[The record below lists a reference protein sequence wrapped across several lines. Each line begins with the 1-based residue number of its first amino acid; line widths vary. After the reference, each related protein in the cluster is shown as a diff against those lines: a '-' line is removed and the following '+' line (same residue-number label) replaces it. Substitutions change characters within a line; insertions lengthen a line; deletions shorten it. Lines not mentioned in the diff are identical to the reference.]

1 LPLWDQA
8 RPIVWSNNVVKAETG
23 WNGGILYYNIT
34 AK

>member
-1 LPLWDQA
+1 
-8 RPIVWSNNVVKAETG
+8 VWSQNVLSADTG